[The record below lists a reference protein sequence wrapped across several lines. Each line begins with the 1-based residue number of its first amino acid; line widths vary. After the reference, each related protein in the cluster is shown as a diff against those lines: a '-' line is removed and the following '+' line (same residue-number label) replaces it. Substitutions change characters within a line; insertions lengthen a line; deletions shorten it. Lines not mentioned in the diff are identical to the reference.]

1 MKSVLQSRV
10 FVSEVG
16 VSERTCDSPPQHTC
30 SCSTCHSRVTS
41 PVYNSSHRASNG
53 KSYHVHV
60 VLYWNFGVKGKGTQL
75 TFLFSNFLSKKKK
88 AVAYAYLL
96 QVLENFILS
105 DKLLVETTYVLTT
118 YISFFTVCSYRH
130 SPQSASHSNSNGPC
144 YLNTHEIHIC
154 TNPRCVPPGENRGYR
169 SDNQEGRKLHRFR
182 SAENCV
188 VSDYHVR
195 GENRGHHSLSRNWST
210 DKIPPTIPP
219 KQLKHN
225 MYIHASK
232 CAVAQNGGPHGKY
245 PPPQDV

>member
-1 MKSVLQSRV
+1 M
-10 FVSEVG
+10 
-16 VSERTCDSPPQHTC
+16 HI
-30 SCSTCHSRVTS
+30 
-41 PVYNSSHRASNG
+41 
-53 KSYHVHV
+53 
-60 VLYWNFGVKGKGTQL
+60 
-75 TFLFSNFLSKKKK
+75 
-88 AVAYAYLL
+88 L

-105 DKLLVETTYVLTT
+105 DKLLVETTQVLTT

-245 PPPQDV
+245 PPPQDVQHNTCRAMLTYWGGGQSKLKSLRCPYNVKPVYISSRKGQCQFLRL

>member
-1 MKSVLQSRV
+1 MHICCRFQK
-10 FVSEVG
+10 
-16 VSERTCDSPPQHTC
+16 
-30 SCSTCHSRVTS
+30 
-41 PVYNSSHRASNG
+41 
-53 KSYHVHV
+53 
-60 VLYWNFGVKGKGTQL
+60 
-75 TFLFSNFLSKKKK
+75 
-88 AVAYAYLL
+88 
-96 QVLENFILS
+96 NFILS

-118 YISFFTVCSYRH
+118 CISFFTVCSYRH

-225 MYIHASK
+225 MYIHANK

-245 PPPQDV
+245 PPPQDVQHNTCRAMLTYWGGGSKQA